1 MNIKKRITAEE
12 NAAAEEKVIELPELE
27 LLEAELNKAR
37 YGKRYRQVFRSTI
50 YILRVVA
57 AITVLIATIWLPVL
71 QVYGTSMTPTLESG
85 DIVVS
90 VKAGEFKAGDIIA
103 FYYNNKVLIKRVIG
117 LPGDWIDIDEDGIV
131 TLNGEVLDEPYI
143 NEHALGDCNI
153 ALPFQVP
160 EGRIFVM
167 GDHRSVSVDSRN
179 KAIGCISEENIVGK
193 LVFRVWPL
201 KQFGTL

>member
-50 YILRVVA
+50 YILLVVS

-90 VKAGEFKAGDIIA
+90 VKAGEFKSGDIIA

-167 GDHRSVSVDSRN
+167 GDHEAS
-179 KAIGCISEENIVGK
+179 
-193 LVFRVWPL
+193 
-201 KQFGTL
+201 Q

>member
-1 MNIKKRITAEE
+1 MQQPKK
-12 NAAAEEKVIELPELE
+12 KLSSLPELKNFSRQNV
-27 LLEAELNKAR
+27 NKAR

-50 YILRVVA
+50 YILLVVA

-90 VKAGEFKAGDIIA
+90 VKAGEFRSGDIIA

-131 TLNGEVLDEPYI
+131 TSERRGTGRAIHKRARPRRLQHSSP
-143 NEHALGDCNI
+143 
-153 ALPFQVP
+153 VP
-160 EGRIFVM
+160 GTGGQDIRHGRP
-167 GDHRSVSVDSRN
+167 RSVSVDSRN

-201 KQFGTL
+201 KQFGAL

>member
-1 MNIKKRITAEE
+1 MMSTEEIVEAERK
-12 NAAAEEKVIELPELE
+12 AIELPELE

-37 YGKRYRQVFRSTI
+37 YGKRYRKVFRSTI
-50 YILRVVA
+50 YILLIVA

-71 QVYGTSMTPTLESG
+71 QVYGTSMTPTLEGG

-90 VKAGEFKAGDIIA
+90 IKAGDFEPGDIIA

-131 TLNGEVLDEPYI
+131 TLNGQTLDEPYVS
-143 NEHALGDCNI
+143 EHALGDCNI

-160 EGRIFVM
+160 EGKIFVL

-179 KAIGCISEENIVGK
+179 KAVGCISEENIVGK
-193 LVFRVWPL
+193 LVFRIWPL
-201 KQFGTL
+201 KQFGVL